1 MTIPRIIPRAEHPI
15 SRGYIDPDALRVL
28 YRLHRSGYK
37 AFLVGGSVRDLMT
50 GRTPK
55 DFDIGTDARPQEVRR
70 LFRNSRVI
78 GRRFRLV
85 HVFFEGGKNVEVS
98 TFRRTPDPV
107 AAGPGQEGDEDLL
120 IRSDN
125 TFGTP
130 EEDAVRRDFT
140 INGLFYDIAT
150 YSVLDY
156 VGGVEDLEKRLVR
169 TIGDP
174 LIRFRED
181 PVRMLR
187 ACEFAARLKFRMGP
201 DLVAAIAELK
211 GEIRKSAPPRVTEEF
226 LDPLRRGWGHDTYRL
241 WSETGLLGV
250 LVPELDAAV
259 ASHDAPFSTLFWK
272 MLHDLDARK
281 AAGGAHH
288 DAALLSVLFLPLVF
302 AAIRA
307 RGSGGARVDPS
318 QILLVLE
325 NVVNPLALRMSLP
338 NLMTHLVKQT
348 LYTLGPL
355 TSTRPDHP
363 AARRLVARSWFAP
376 SLALLSL
383 YSKASGRYLAAATAW
398 QEVLERAGRPD
409 DAAPSPM
416 PAAPAPFPEA
426 LVPPPALAR
435 AHAGAAI
442 LPMPGEARPAGRKR
456 RRRGGRR
463 HAPGGAAAS

>member
-1 MTIPRIIPRAEHPI
+1 
-15 SRGYIDPDALRVL
+15 
-28 YRLHRSGYK
+28 
-37 AFLVGGSVRDLMT
+37 
-50 GRTPK
+50 
-55 DFDIGTDARPQEVRR
+55 
-70 LFRNSRVI
+70 
-78 GRRFRLV
+78 
-85 HVFFEGGKNVEVS
+85 
-98 TFRRTPDPV
+98 
-107 AAGPGQEGDEDLL
+107 
-120 IRSDN
+120 
-125 TFGTP
+125 
-130 EEDAVRRDFT
+130 
-140 INGLFYDIAT
+140 
-150 YSVLDY
+150 
-156 VGGVEDLEKRLVR
+156 
-169 TIGDP
+169 
-174 LIRFRED
+174 
-181 PVRMLR
+181 MLR
-187 ACEFAARLKFRMGP
+187 ACEFAARLKFRMEP
-201 DLVAAIAELK
+201 DLVAAIADLK

-241 WSETGLLGV
+241 WSDTGLLGV
-250 LVPELDAAV
+250 LLPELDAAV
-259 ASHDAPFSTLFWK
+259 ASHDAPFSSLFWK

-383 YSKASGRYLAAATAW
+383 YSKASGRYLAAAAAW
-398 QEVLERAGRPD
+398 QEVLERAGRRD
-409 DAAPSPM
+409 DDAPSPL
-416 PAAPAPFPEA
+416 PGAPVPFPEA

-435 AHAGAAI
+435 ALAGAAV
-442 LPMPGEARPAGRKR
+442 LPMPGDSRPAGRKR

-463 HAPGGAAAS
+463 HAPGGAAAN